1 MTTPDRFADQWATT
15 DKVGDAVK
23 KLGSD
28 AGALYEP
35 GILSLL
41 QKMRKNEPST
51 FARLRA
57 KVKDTKQVSMAE
69 FDRLTAV
76 SEDEEDAAHN
86 DIFGE
91 IEPWPKPVSGEEL
104 LDDIA

>member
-1 MTTPDRFADQWATT
+1 MTTPDRYADQWATT

-35 GILSLL
+35 GILTLL

-57 KVKDTKQVSMAE
+57 KVKDTKQVSRVTQA
-69 FDRLTAV
+69 
-76 SEDEEDAAHN
+76 
-86 DIFGE
+86 
-91 IEPWPKPVSGEEL
+91 
-104 LDDIA
+104 

>member
-1 MTTPDRFADQWATT
+1 MTTPDRFADQWAST

-41 QKMRKNEPST
+41 QKDILFFGSD
-51 FARLRA
+51 FARLI
-57 KVKDTKQVSMAE
+57 TNQYEMLVSKK
-69 FDRLTAV
+69 FV
-76 SEDEEDAAHN
+76 NH
-86 DIFGE
+86 
-91 IEPWPKPVSGEEL
+91 K
-104 LDDIA
+104 